1 MLQIL
6 MSILKVCWLNIYDSH
21 KHAVLSSRL
30 LEFQKFRGSNSCRVL
45 VNAFGIF
52 FCNVNGIWVL
62 GTCNFILTSVQW

>member
-1 MLQIL
+1 

-52 FCNVNGIWVL
+52 
-62 GTCNFILTSVQW
+62 SVM